1 MISLGF
7 LRPIEIEALVLS
19 ATTAVAVAALC
30 LPPGVAI
37 AWLLARRSFRGK
49 ALLDTL
55 VHLPLVL
62 PPVVVGYGLLA
73 LFGREGP
80 LGRLSAS
87 FGYDIAFT
95 PAAIVIAGATMV
107 IPLLIRS
114 ARLAFESVDPGL
126 EEAARS
132 LGQGPFSTWWR
143 ISLPLARPGIL
154 AGVVLCFARALGEFG
169 ATITFA
175 GNIAGETRTLP
186 LLIHTELQTPGG
198 ELRLGPLI
206 AISVAIS
213 FVALLLSE
221 LGARRVRRARTEGG
235 AR

>member
-1 MISLGF
+1 
-7 LRPIEIEALVLS
+7 
-19 ATTAVAVAALC
+19 
-30 LPPGVAI
+30 
-37 AWLLARRSFRGK
+37 
-49 ALLDTL
+49 
-55 VHLPLVL
+55 
-62 PPVVVGYGLLA
+62 
-73 LFGREGP
+73 
-80 LGRLSAS
+80 
-87 FGYDIAFT
+87 
-95 PAAIVIAGATMV
+95 
-107 IPLLIRS
+107 
-114 ARLAFESVDPGL
+114 
-126 EEAARS
+126 
-132 LGQGPFSTWWR
+132 
-143 ISLPLARPGIL
+143 
-154 AGVVLCFARALGEFG
+154 VVLCFARALGEFG